1 MTIRLHIERVVIDR
15 AAADGLR
22 PETIHDALSAELGR
36 LLAEGGA
43 ESVGASADLPK
54 AQATLERHPAG
65 LAPALA
71 SALYGC
77 VAAAGDPPGGRQS

>member
-15 AAADGLR
+15 AAAEGLR
-22 PETIHDALSAELGR
+22 AETIQDALAAELGR
-36 LLAEGGA
+36 LLAEAGP
-43 ESVGASADLPK
+43 ESLGASADVPR
-54 AQATLERHPAG
+54 AQASLARHPAG

-77 VAAAGDPPGGRQS
+77 VAAAGGGGAG